1 MAENNIISL
10 YELSQLIQSAI
21 YDIFHGKFFWVK
33 AELHKLNYY
42 PYSGHSYPELLEKK
56 ENEVICQMRG
66 IIWRSDYQRIQQK
79 FIDQIGEPLKDNIHV
94 LMLVS
99 VRYDAKYGLSIQI
112 KDIDPNYTL
121 GDLEKQKKLTIEKL
135 KAEGIFD
142 ANKSTTLAIIP
153 QRLAIISVETSKGYS
168 DLNTAFKRY
177 EKKYQILQDLYPSLL
192 QGEQAAYQIR
202 ERLNTIKTKI
212 HQYDAVLIIR
222 GGGGDVGLSCYN
234 DYELCKTIA
243 TFPIPVITGIG
254 HSTNF
259 TVAEMVAYH
268 NGITPTDVAMFI
280 IQKFEQF
287 EQQILDIQNYISSKI
302 NNFLEQ
308 QHNRLQ
314 QNIQNLIILS
324 KELFY
329 QQNIALK
336 DYQQFIQSTSKG
348 IMHAHHYHLVQIH
361 HKIRNLSIHTILEER
376 NKLHLYHQK
385 LKQFPKN
392 LIHQSSQNIHYI
404 KQKIIQSFYQKLQ
417 LKKLHLQNL
426 EKNLMLLHP
435 QNTLKRGYSI
445 IFDNNKNVIKS
456 AHALNENQDIT
467 ITFHSSEAAG
477 KIIQL
482 KIKENDNKQ

>member
-1 MAENNIISL
+1 MNQENSIGL
-10 YELSQLIQSAI
+10 YELSQLIKSTI
-21 YDIFHGKFFWVK
+21 DNNFSGKFFWVK

-42 PYSGHSYPELLEKK
+42 QYSGHAYPELLEKRD
-56 ENEVICQMRG
+56 NEVICQMKG
-66 IIWRSDYQRIQQK
+66 TIWKIDFQRIQQK
-79 FIDQIGEPLKDNIHV
+79 FLTTTGEPLKENIHV

-99 VRYDAKYGLSIQI
+99 VRYESKYGLSIQI

-121 GDLEKQKKLTIEKL
+121 GELEKQKKQTIEKL
-135 KAEGIFD
+135 KSEGIFD
-142 ANKSTTLAIIP
+142 ANKFTTLAIIP
-153 QRLAIISVETSKGYS
+153 QRLAVISVETSKGYN
-168 DLNTAFKRY
+168 DLITAFKRY
-177 EKKYQILQDLYPSLL
+177 ERKYHILHDLYPSLL
-192 QGEQAAYQIR
+192 QGEQASYQIR
-202 ERLNTIKTKI
+202 EMLNVIKTKI
-212 HQYDAVLIIR
+212 HFYDAVLIIR

-234 DYELCKTIA
+234 DYDLCKTIA

-287 EQQILDIQNYISSKI
+287 EQKINEIQNYILSKTK
-302 NNFLEQ
+302 NFLEQ
-308 QHNRLQ
+308 QHHHLHQ
-314 QNIQNLIILS
+314 ISQNLVILS

-336 DYQQFIQSTSKG
+336 DYQQFIQSTSKR
-348 IMHAHHYHLVQIH
+348 ILNAHHHHLVQIH
-361 HKIRNLSIHTILEER
+361 HQIRNLSVQTIFEER
-376 NKLHLYHQK
+376 NKLQLYRQK

-392 LIHQSSQNIHYI
+392 LIHQSSQNIQYI
-404 KQKIIQSFYQKLQ
+404 QQKIIQSFYQKLQ

-445 IFDNNKNVIKS
+445 IFDNNKHVVKS
-456 AHALNENQDIT
+456 AHALNENQEIT
-467 ITFHSSEAAG
+467 ITFHSSEATG

-482 KIKENDNKQ
+482 KIKENDNK